1 MSLPWTELE
10 PPNTVSVVPLF
21 SSQQPSTLPVPELP
35 VLVGATDPATDAE
48 ATEFKHALEP
58 LVGNTTALE
67 AEVASKPARPPAFD
81 PITPLYAPRP
91 PPQEPPRS
99 PSARIST
106 SGAPAPECAQNRS
119 ICREGPDP
127 TQEAPLTFRHET

>member
-67 AEVASKPARPPAFD
+67 AEVASKPAAPAAFD
-81 PITPLYAPRP
+81 SITALYGKLPPTTSAP
-91 PPQEPPRS
+91 
-99 PSARIST
+99 
-106 SGAPAPECAQNRS
+106 SG
-119 ICREGPDP
+119 GPDP
-127 TQEAPLTFRHET
+127 SPAPPRRRSAGGARRPATCSGPNAIGPTAA